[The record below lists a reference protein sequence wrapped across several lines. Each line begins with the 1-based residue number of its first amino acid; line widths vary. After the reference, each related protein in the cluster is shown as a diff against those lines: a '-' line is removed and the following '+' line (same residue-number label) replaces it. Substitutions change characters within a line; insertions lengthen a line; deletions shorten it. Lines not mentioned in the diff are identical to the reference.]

1 MTSLFSSSKWNTSPT
16 AYWTIQYEHQR
27 SGANMQYRFYWKVW
41 LGYSDSYYYNGIR
54 LKLFIDGSQ
63 KDITVKAYSKNE
75 TGWNY
80 EGTTEWYTVSNKAS
94 GTTAFYAQL
103 YDTNTGATK
112 ITSSTYQLAVIASQA
127 TITGADNFNDEQNP
141 TIYYTNA
148 AGNDVTSL
156 QACISFDGSAA
167 NIGYRDVPKTGTS
180 YTFQLTDA
188 ERNVL
193 RNGTPANSRKLY
205 FYLRTVVGSNEY
217 FDRVEK
223 ELTIVNA
230 NPTFAAS
237 QVTYKDTNSAT
248 VAVTGNNQQIVQ
260 NKSVLAVTFTGA
272 TAIKGAKIA
281 SYSVSVNGVAKALSA
296 AGTIEIGTVN
306 ANSDLSLVVT
316 AIDSR
321 GNSTPVY
328 KTVTIIPYAEP
339 SVTPFTNYKSIVCER
354 CDANGTPADE
364 GTFLKLVVQGKWN
377 TLTNEKNT
385 ASVKVKAT
393 YTGYDS
399 GWVNVP
405 ATAIG
410 GGASNNYFK
419 WYDINTKVT
428 GLTLDTTKAYTVT
441 IRCIDSI
448 GAYKDIPYTIPTSD
462 VCLHLRKGGK
472 GAAFGEYSQEANAL
486 SVASDWE
493 FKAKGFAVMQNGYF
507 VHSGAGVDGSN
518 GYVKI
523 AEITVKNT
531 YVNTPIRFSVSQR
544 GVRQNDVTFM
554 FNGVDNLD
562 PDIYFFNY
570 EGTEFTAYMGK
581 IAASTWGI
589 YIKKRQAYDHISI
602 TEINIPKGL
611 KTWVAIRW
619 CNDLVAES
627 ELPEKK
633 TLCVQLY
640 TDYVVEKGTS
650 GIWTYRK
657 WQSGISECW
666 GSQDATPTTMTA
678 FDRVYYFDTEV
689 AFPANLF
696 VNGVYDVQTTVFSK
710 NGGLYWASPYNC
722 STEKTTVRVM
732 GGDSTV
738 RTSTIWYSIK
748 GKWK

>member
-41 LGYSDSYYYNGIR
+41 LGYSDSYYYNGIK
-54 LKLFIDGSQ
+54 LKLFIDGAQ
-63 KDITVKAYSKNE
+63 NDITVKAYSKNE

-112 ITSSTYQLAVIASQA
+112 VTSSTYQLAVIASQA
-127 TITGADNFNDEQNP
+127 TITDADNFNDEQNP

-260 NKSVLAVTFTGA
+260 NKSVLAVTFTAA
-272 TAIKGAKIA
+272 TAIKGATIA
-281 SYSVSVNGVAKALSA
+281 SYSVSVNGVAKALTS
-296 AGTIEIGTVN
+296 AGTIEIGAVN

-339 SVTPFTNYKSIVCER
+339 SVTPYTNYKSIVCER

-405 ATAIG
+405 ATASG

-462 VCLHLRKGGK
+462 VCLHLRDGGN
-472 GAAFGEYSQEANAL
+472 GAAFGEYSQEANVL
-486 SVASDWE
+486 SVAKDWA
-493 FKAKGFAVMQNGYF
+493 FKARSNAVVG
-507 VHSGAGVDGSN
+507 
-518 GYVKI
+518 
-523 AEITVKNT
+523 
-531 YVNTPIRFSVSQR
+531 
-544 GVRQNDVTFM
+544 
-554 FNGVDNLD
+554 
-562 PDIYFFNY
+562 
-570 EGTEFTAYMGK
+570 
-581 IAASTWGI
+581 
-589 YIKKRQAYDHISI
+589 
-602 TEINIPKGL
+602 
-611 KTWVAIRW
+611 
-619 CNDLVAES
+619 NDLTVIGKGIIGS
-627 ELPEKK
+627 LS
-633 TLCVQLY
+633 VGGNNVS
-640 TDYVVEKGTS
+640 DFVVEKGTS